1 MGENNNEY
9 PQLDYTL
16 YHVSDQ
22 ILKEPVSMHI
32 PKTKEYG
39 GGFYT
44 FLDKQDAI
52 KFAEKTGR
60 HVINSYH
67 INIKRLQNTWI
78 AKLHRAILTT
88 MFLNMEDLYM
98 TELEDPSVELTRLQY
113 DDYFVVPMLQDGMK
127 ELEQKWKACEMP
139 IDQCVDL
146 AKKMPFVQTMV
157 LKTPKAIKRLEWL
170 SAESV

>member
-22 ILKEPVSMHI
+22 ILKDPVSMHI
-32 PKTKEYG
+32 PETREYG

-52 KFAEKTGR
+52 NFAKKTGR

-67 INIKRLQNTWI
+67 FNIKRLQNTWI
-78 AKLHRAILTT
+78 TKLHRAILTT

-98 TELEDPSVELTRLQY
+98 SELEDPSVELTRLQY

-139 IDQCVDL
+139 IDQCIDL
-146 AKKMPFVQTMV
+146 AKEMPFVQMMV
-157 LKTPKAIKRLEWL
+157 LKTPKAVKRLEWL

>member
-22 ILKEPVSMHI
+22 ILKDPVSMHI
-32 PKTKEYG
+32 PETREYG

-44 FLDKQDAI
+44 FLNKQDAI
-52 KFAEKTGR
+52 DFAKKTGR

-67 INIKRLQNTWI
+67 FNIKRLQNTWI
-78 AKLHRAILTT
+78 TKLHQAILTT
-88 MFLNMEDLYM
+88 MFLNMEDLYI
-98 TELEDPSVELTRLQY
+98 TELEDPSVEVTRLQY

-127 ELEQKWKACEMP
+127 ELEQKWKICEMP

-146 AKKMPFVQTMV
+146 AKEMPFVQTLV

-170 SAESV
+170 NAESV